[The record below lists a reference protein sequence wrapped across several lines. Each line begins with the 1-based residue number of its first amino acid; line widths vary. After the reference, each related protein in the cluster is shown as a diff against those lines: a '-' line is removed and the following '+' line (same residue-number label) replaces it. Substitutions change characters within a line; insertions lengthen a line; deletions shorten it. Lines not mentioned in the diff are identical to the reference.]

1 MVIIGLTGSIGTGKS
16 TVSNFFKELGAYVID
31 WDVLARE
38 VQRPH
43 LKAWEGIV
51 EYFGTEVLN
60 PDLTLNRPKL
70 AQMVFGDMEKV
81 KKLNDIV
88 HPEIYN
94 EDARLTEE
102 IRKLDPEAVV
112 IKDIPLLTKEGRG
125 KIMDKI
131 VVVYASEQSQL
142 KRLEEKGMSREEAK
156 KRIASQLPL
165 SEKVKFADFVIHND
179 GSFEETKRQV
189 EQIYA
194 QLKEGKKE

>member
-1 MVIIGLTGSIGTGKS
+1 
-16 TVSNFFKELGAYVID
+16 
-31 WDVLARE
+31 
-38 VQRPH
+38 
-43 LKAWEGIV
+43 V